1 MFSHNV
7 SRQLTTDTHRYTQM
21 NTDKG
26 NMMIRHSR
34 AGGSPVV
41 CSKRLHISL
50 DSRLRGNDSEADV
63 LIGVDLCELPGAVVT
78 DLV

>member
-1 MFSHNV
+1 MFQSIFY
-7 SRQLTTDTHRYTQM
+7 HRPRKFTQM

-34 AGGSPVV
+34 AGRSPVA

-63 LIGVDLCELPGAVVT
+63 LISVYLCELPGAVVT
-78 DLV
+78 CLV